1 MKMLM
6 KSCTQKFMG
15 WYTIGSNQRSVN
27 LDIGEDFK
35 NLSTNADEGVVRLG
49 GWMLLY
55 LSVKY

>member
-1 MKMLM
+1 MLI

-15 WYTIGSNQRSVN
+15 WYAIGSNQRSVN
-27 LDIGEDFK
+27 LDIGEDLK

>member
-1 MKMLM
+1 MLM